1 MLIYAP
7 HTGSRMKYIAEI
19 LLTNICGV
27 DISFAKSSLEFE
39 SYQGPKINYSVQP
52 TGPYE
57 YWVSPQGLLSE
68 YGIVLKPIDVFNWN
82 GYKAFFRSKQG
93 DFPFDVFSA
102 SFYLLSRYEEYL
114 PHSKDEYG
122 RFSHRHSLA
131 FREGFLQQPL
141 INYWMEGFKLELKR
155 KFPDLLMRTSKFNFI
170 PTYDIDM
177 AYSYLYKGF
186 VRNAGGLVKS
196 LFKGRLSDMRD
207 RIDVLMKKKDDPYDA
222 YEWLYALHLKH
233 NLHPYYFFLMAKE
246 QRGYD
251 KNISPTRDEM
261 QELIRY
267 HALGYQVGIHPSW
280 QSGDDPSLLREEVE
294 LLEYITDRKITNS
307 RQHFIRFTL
316 PDSFR
321 QIRKA
326 GIMKEFSMGYG
337 SINGFRASI
346 AQPFLWYD
354 LAKEEITDLEIY
366 PFCFMDAN
374 AFYEQRQTPRAAF
387 EELKYYHDTVKKVN
401 GTLITIW
408 HNNFFGTDPAYVGW
422 REVYEL
428 FLREIVYW
436 DI

>member
-7 HTGSRMKYIAEI
+7 DTGSRMKYVAEI
-19 LLTNICGV
+19 LLNNLCGI
-27 DISFAKSSLEFE
+27 DISFTPSTDAFIN
-39 SYQGPKINYSVQP
+39 YAGPKLNYSGQSLGRNECWIAP
-52 TGPYE
+52 H
-57 YWVSPQGLLSE
+57 GLLSQN
-68 YGIVLKPIDVFNWN
+68 GIAPQKIELFLWN
-82 GYKAFFRSKQG
+82 GYKAFFKTSSG
-93 DFPFDVFSA
+93 DLPFDIFSA

-114 PHSKDEYG
+114 PHSTDEYG

-141 INYWMEGFKLELKR
+141 VNLWIEGFKIELKR
-155 KFPDLLMRTSKFNFI
+155 KFPDLLLQNPKFRFM

-186 VRNAGGLVKS
+186 ARNAGGLVRS
-196 LFKGRLSDMRD
+196 LFTGRLSDMRD

-233 NLHPYYFFLMAKE
+233 NLRPHYFFLMAKD

-280 QSGDDPSLLREEVE
+280 QSGDDPSLLREEIE
-294 LLEYITDRKITNS
+294 LLEYITDRRITSS

-316 PDSFR
+316 PESFR

-326 GIMKEFSMGYG
+326 GIIREFSMGYG
-337 SINGFRASI
+337 SINGFRASMTV
-346 AQPFLWYD
+346 PYTWYD
-354 LAKEEITDLEIY
+354 LEKEERTDLEIY

-374 AFYEQRQTPRAAF
+374 AYYEQRLTPQAAYN
-387 EELKYYHDTVKKVN
+387 ELKYYHDTVKKVN

-408 HNNFFGTDPAYVGW
+408 HNNFFGTDAAFQGW

-428 FLREIVYW
+428 FLREVVYW